1 MRIKSNAT
9 HLLIA
14 LLCAMLLSGCG
25 LAMGKK
31 VDFGSDYK
39 NLDDEKMKELAGK
52 TYFITNED
60 DYQQLVALKSEL
72 RAAINSETPNRFTI
86 VDKSKSIDA
95 ITKQY
100 FSGILGAI
108 YPSRWEN
115 QPKWSWWPYSDEW
128 GAWVFVIMGLGFV
141 VVYLQDR
148 WGKISSK

>member
-31 VDFGSDYK
+31 VDFGSDYQ

-60 DYQQLVALKSEL
+60 DYQQLNALKSEL
-72 RAAINSETPNRFTI
+72 RTLVNSGTPNRFTI
-86 VDKSKSIDA
+86 IDKTSGIA
-95 ITKQY
+95 QITKNY
-100 FSGILGAI
+100 YSGALGAI
-108 YPSRWEN
+108 YPSRWIDKE
-115 QPKWSWWPYSDEW
+115 E
-128 GAWVFVIMGLGFV
+128 GAWFAFVFGFGLAFSM
-141 VVYLQDR
+141 LADLF
-148 WGKISSK
+148 KKTAAK

>member
-31 VDFGSDYK
+31 VDFGSDYQ

-60 DYQQLVALKSEL
+60 DYQQLNALKSEL
-72 RAAINSETPNRFTI
+72 RTLVNSGTPNRFTI
-86 VDKSKSIDA
+86 IDKTSGIA
-95 ITKQY
+95 QITKNY
-100 FSGILGAI
+100 YSGALGAI
-108 YPSRWEN
+108 YPSRWL
-115 QPKWSWWPYSDEW
+115 DEEER
-128 GAWVFVIMGLGFV
+128 AWFALVFGFGLAFSM
-141 VVYLQDR
+141 LADLF
-148 WGKISSK
+148 KKTAAK

>member
-31 VDFGSDYK
+31 VDFGSDYQ

-60 DYQQLVALKSEL
+60 DYQQLIALKSEL
-72 RAAINSETPNRFTI
+72 RTLVNSDTPNRFTI
-86 VDKSKSIDA
+86 IDKTSGIKE
-95 ITKQY
+95 ITKHY
-100 FSGILGAI
+100 YSGVLGAI
-108 YPSRWEN
+108 YPSRWVIY
-115 QPKWSWWPYSDEW
+115 PSWYVADEEL
-128 GAWVFVIMGLGFV
+128 GAWCGIFLAIVMSFFIWRDFLKKKSPKS
-141 VVYLQDR
+141 D
-148 WGKISSK
+148 